1 MAERERQAEA
11 KRQADLLALQTN
23 PMTVAL
29 AEEVALSTP
38 FDDALVPQ
46 MNDLM
51 LCVQGKFRKNQILT
65 EEIGKRGIRCDKLL
79 ELMR

>member
-1 MAERERQAEA
+1 
-11 KRQADLLALQTN
+11 
-23 PMTVAL
+23 MTLAL

-38 FDDALVPQ
+38 FDDALVLQ

-51 LCVQGKFRKNQILT
+51 LCVQGKFRKNDVLSA
-65 EEIGKRGIRCDKLL
+65 EISKRGIRCDKLL